1 MYSNKLIQ
9 HYKLIKFWT
18 FFGNN
23 FKMIFKTNF
32 KDLNSFY
39 NLNCFLEFKYFFLN
53 FKKIIPLLINL
64 SKINNNLLF
73 IFNKSLY
80 SQTFLSKS
88 YSNIKNINN
97 QKLGLFTNFST
108 ISCNN
113 LVCLDIKKI
122 PCFLISF
129 FLNTNNMLLL
139 EGKKKKIPSI
149 GLITPTLN
157 SHLVDY
163 PIFFNSYTFYS
174 IFFFNKILLVF
185 LLINI

>member
-23 FKMIFKTNF
+23 SKIIFKLNF
-32 KDLNSFY
+32 KDLNCFY
-39 NLNCFLEFKYFFLN
+39 KFNCFLEFKYFFLN
-53 FKKIIPLLINL
+53 FKKIIPLFINIA
-64 SKINNNLLF
+64 KINNNLLF

-88 YSNIKNINN
+88 CSNLKYIKH

-108 ISCNN
+108 IIYNN
-113 LVCLDIKKI
+113 LFFLNIKTI

-129 FLNTNNMLLL
+129 FLNTNNLLL
-139 EGKKKKIPSI
+139 IESKKKKIPSI
-149 GLITPTLN
+149 GLITPITN
-157 SHLVDY
+157 SNLIEY

-174 IFFFNKILLVF
+174 IFFFNKFLLIF